1 MFLTLST
8 QSFCVIPLSSYLLPQ
23 LVSYAS
29 HISKKAGNDHSFV
42 EPWFYYFLYTKR
54 QSLGPGSGPE
64 VCGSSDTSDPV
75 LEALAPFVIKKHAA
89 ASPGFPGIQKT
100 RSPSLITGC
109 RWDCQAQYLD
119 AGNERIFY
127 RDGLNIESVQMW
139 GKGRSV
145 AFGY

>member
-1 MFLTLST
+1 MVGQFTQFNFLPASMFLTLST

-75 LEALAPFVIKKHAA
+75 LEALAPFVIKKNMQQHRLDSRESKRQGHRLLSQAA
-89 ASPGFPGIQKT
+89 GGTVKPNT
-100 RSPSLITGC
+100 
-109 RWDCQAQYLD
+109 WMQAMK
-119 AGNERIFY
+119 
-127 RDGLNIESVQMW
+127 ES
-139 GKGRSV
+139 STETD
-145 AFGY
+145 